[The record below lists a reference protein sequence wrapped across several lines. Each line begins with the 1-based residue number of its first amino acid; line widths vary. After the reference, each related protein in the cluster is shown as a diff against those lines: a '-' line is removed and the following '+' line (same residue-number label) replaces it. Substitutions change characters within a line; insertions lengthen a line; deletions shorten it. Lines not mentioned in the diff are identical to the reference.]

1 MKISVCI
8 ATYNGEKFIREQLD
22 SILSQIGNE
31 DEIIISDD
39 GSTDDTQNIILSFGD
54 PRIKIVGH
62 KSLSTVK
69 NQPAIY
75 RVTRNFENALLN
87 TSGDIIFLSDQD
99 DLWEETKV
107 QEILKI
113 FEIKKTNL
121 VIHDALLI
129 NEQNE
134 IIGDSYFQLLNS
146 RPGLAKNIF
155 KNSYLGCCMVFE
167 KDVLKSAF
175 PFPENLIAHDI
186 WLGLIAESAGKVL
199 FTDRKLIRYRRHDST
214 VTTSANK
221 SKNTFL
227 FKISYRVQFLF
238 QYFSRIFLLKFG
250 TGKIGEI

>member
-22 SILSQIGNE
+22 SILCQIDRE

-39 GSTDDTQNIILSFGD
+39 GSTDNTLNIILSYDD

-62 KSLSTVK
+62 KSLNTDK

-75 RVTRNFENALLN
+75 RVTRNFENALVN
-87 TSGDIIFLSDQD
+87 ACGDIIFLSDQD
-99 DLWEETKV
+99 DIWEKTKV
-107 QEILKI
+107 QEVLKT
-113 FEIKKTNL
+113 FEVQKANL
-121 VIHDALLI
+121 VIHDAILI
-129 NEQNE
+129 NEQNRK
-134 IIGDSYFQLLNS
+134 IGNSYFQLLKS
-146 RPGLAKNIF
+146 RPGFAKNIF
-155 KNSYLGCCMVFE
+155 KNSYLGCCMAFN
-167 KDVLKSAF
+167 KDALKMSL
-175 PFPENLIAHDI
+175 PFPKKLIAHDM

-250 TGKIGEI
+250 TNW